1 MKILMLTPYLPFPD
15 SSGGQIRS
23 YNLIKDL
30 SKKHEITLFS
40 LIKDESETKFVSE
53 LEKYCK
59 KVSVFKRSK
68 SPWTLRNILLT
79 GFGPYPF
86 LVIRNLSPKE
96 REAVKEEISRNDYD
110 LIHAET
116 FYVMPH
122 IPDTETP
129 ILLVEQTIEYLVY
142 KHYVE
147 GIKNLLLSWLLSI
160 DVQKLKFWETNFWKK
175 ADAVV
180 AVSNVDEKEMKKL
193 VPNLEVGLVPNGV
206 NLHFFRTKKTWKSS
220 APKVLFV
227 ANFKWLQNV
236 EAALLLLD
244 EVFPRISEKNKDVKL
259 WIVGQHIPNEISG
272 RKSENVI
279 IDNLKEDDQEGIR
292 NAYYEASVFVS
303 PLRGP
308 GGTRL
313 KHFGAM
319 AAKLPLVTTK
329 VGAEGLGAIDGKEI
343 IIRDDLEGLSQAVI
357 KVLSDSKYAEKIANN
372 ARKLVE
378 TKYSWNKMAEYLDK
392 IYEDTKKAKVKT
404 LENKS

>member
-1 MKILMLTPYLPFPD
+1 MLTPYLPFPD

-40 LIKDESETKFVSE
+40 LIKDDSEKRFIHE

-59 KVSVFKRSK
+59 KVEVFKRSK

-96 REAVKEEISRNDYD
+96 KGAIMEEIQKNKYD

-122 IPDTETP
+122 IPNTKIP

-147 GIKNLLLSWLLSI
+147 GIKNPLLRWLLSI
-160 DVQKLKFWETNFWKK
+160 DVAKLKYWETSFWKK
-175 ADAVV
+175 ADGVV
-180 AVSNVDEKEMKKL
+180 AVSEADKKEMLKL
-193 VPNLEVGLVPNGV
+193 APELEVGLVPNGV
-206 NLHFFRTKKTWKSS
+206 NLDFFHMKTNWEAKD
-220 APKVLFV
+220 PKILFV

-236 EAALLLLD
+236 EAAELLLN
-244 EVFPRISEKNKDVKL
+244 EVFPIVHKNNPRVKV
-259 WIVGQHIPNEISG
+259 WIVGQYIPES
-272 RKSENVI
+272 I
-279 IDNLKEDDQEGIR
+279 INRRSADIIVDNLKEDDQDGIR
-292 NAYYEASVFVS
+292 KAYYEASAFVS

-313 KHFGAM
+313 KHFAAM
-319 AAKLPLVTTK
+319 AAKLPLITTS
-329 VGAEGLGAIDGKEI
+329 VGAEGLGATNNKNIIIQNDPVSLAKATIEI
-343 IIRDDLEGLSQAVI
+343 IKNGKKAKLI
-357 KVLSDSKYAEKIANN
+357 AEN
-372 ARKLVE
+372 ARNLVE
-378 TKYSWNKMAEYLDK
+378 EKFSWYKMSEYLDK
-392 IYEDTKKAKVKT
+392 IYEQTSYGRKKT
-404 LENKS
+404 

>member
-30 SKKHEITLFS
+30 SKKHDITLFS
-40 LIKDESETKFVSE
+40 LIKDDSERRFVSE

-59 KVSVFKRSK
+59 EVKVFKRSK

-96 REAVKEEISRNDYD
+96 KSAVNDELNKSKYD

-122 IPDTETP
+122 IPKTNIP

-142 KHYVE
+142 KHYVQSL
-147 GIKNLLLSWLLSI
+147 KNPLVRLLYSI
-160 DVQKLKFWETNFWKK
+160 DVAKLKFWETSFWKK
-175 ADAVV
+175 ADGVV
-180 AVSNVDEKEMKKL
+180 AVSEADKKEMLKL
-193 VPNLEVGLVPNGV
+193 APDLSVDLVPNGV
-206 NLHFFRTKKTWKSS
+206 NLSFFKMKKVWKEKE
-220 APKVLFV
+220 PKILFV
-227 ANFKWLQNV
+227 ANFKWLQNA
-236 EAALLLLD
+236 EAAELLLNK
-244 EVFPRISEKNKDVKL
+244 VFPIIHKKNPAAKIL
-259 WIVGQHIPNEISG
+259 IVGQYIP
-272 RKSENVI
+272 ENILSKNSKYI
-279 IDNLKEDDQEGIR
+279 IIKNLKEDDQDGIR
-292 NAYYEASVFVS
+292 QAYNESSVFVS

-319 AAKLPLVTTK
+319 ATKLPLVTTY
-329 VGAEGLGAIDGKEI
+329 VGAEGLGAEDGVNI
-343 IIRDDLEGLSQAVI
+343 IVRDTSEAIADATLQ
-357 KVLSDSKYAEKIANN
+357 VLSDSKFAEKIASN
-372 ARKLVE
+372 ARQLVE
-378 TKYSWNKMAEYLDK
+378 EKYSWFMMSQYLDK
-392 IYEDTKKAKVKT
+392 IYEKTKI
-404 LENKS
+404 NNNNS

>member
-40 LIKDESETKFVSE
+40 LIKDDSEKRFIPE
-53 LEKYCK
+53 LAKYCTD
-59 KVSVFKRSK
+59 VRVFKRSK

-96 REAVKEEISRNDYD
+96 KEAVKEEIEKVHYD

-122 IPDTETP
+122 IPKTKIP

-142 KHYVE
+142 KHYVD
-147 GIKNLLLSWLLSI
+147 GSRNLFIKWLLSI
-160 DVQKLKFWETNFWKK
+160 DVAKLRFWETKFWKK
-175 ADAVV
+175 ADGVV
-180 AVSNVDEKEMKKL
+180 AVSESDRGEMLKL
-193 VPNLEVGLVPNGV
+193 VPSLKINLVPNGV
-206 NLHFFRTKKTWKSS
+206 NLDFFEEKKSWSEKF
-220 APKVLFV
+220 PKILFI

-236 EAALLLLD
+236 EAAELLLKQ
-244 EVFPRISEKNKDVKL
+244 VFPLIHKKNPSVKV
-259 WIVGQHIPNEISG
+259 WIAGQHIPKEITEC
-272 RKSENVI
+272 KSNNII
-279 IDNLKEDDQEGIR
+279 IDDLDEDDQESIR
-292 NAYYEASVFVS
+292 EAYFESSVFVS

-313 KHFGAM
+313 KHLAAM
-319 AAKLPLVTTK
+319 AAKLPLVTTS
-329 VGAEGLGAIDGKEI
+329 VGAEGLAATDGKEV
-343 IIRDDLEGLSQAVI
+343 IIRDNPKSMAEAVLT
-357 KVLSDSKYAEKIANN
+357 VLSNEKLAKNIAEN

-378 TKYSWNKMAEYLDK
+378 TKFSWFTMSEYLDG
-392 IYEDTKKAKVKT
+392 IYEKT
-404 LENKS
+404 SNSK

>member
-1 MKILMLTPYLPFPD
+1 MLTPYLPFPD

-40 LIKDESETKFVSE
+40 LIKDDSEKKFVSE

-59 KVSVFKRSK
+59 KVQVFKRSK
-68 SPWTLRNILLT
+68 SPWTLRNIMLT

-96 REAVKEEISRNDYD
+96 RAAVKEEISNFNYD

-122 IPDTETP
+122 IPDTKVP

-147 GIKNLLLSWLLSI
+147 GLKNVFLSWLLSV
-160 DVQKLKFWETNFWKK
+160 DVAKLRFWETSFWKK
-175 ADAVV
+175 ANSVV
-180 AVSNVDEKEMKKL
+180 AVSDVDKKEMKKL
-193 VPNLEVGLVPNGV
+193 VPSLDVNLVPNGV
-206 NLHFFRTKKTWKSS
+206 NLDFFKIKKSWNNKN
-220 APKVLFV
+220 PRILFV

-236 EAALLLLD
+236 EAATILLN
-244 EVFPRISEKNKDVKL
+244 EVFPLIINKNVKV
-259 WIVGQHIPNEISG
+259 WIVGQHIPEQIKM
-272 RKSENVI
+272 RKSESII
-279 IDNLKEDDQEGIR
+279 IDDLKEDDQEGIR

-303 PLRGP
+303 PLKGP

-319 AAKLPLVTTK
+319 AAKIPLITTK

-343 IIRDDLEGLSQAVI
+343 VIRDNPEGLAEAVEM
-357 KVLSDSKYAEKIANN
+357 VLADPKFAEKIASN
-372 ARKLVE
+372 ARDLVE
-378 TKYSWNKMAEYLDK
+378 TKYSWYKMAEYLDK
-392 IYEDTKKAKVKT
+392 IYEETKYGK
-404 LENKS
+404 N

>member
-30 SKKHEITLFS
+30 SKKHDITLFS
-40 LIKDESETKFVSE
+40 LIKDDSEKKYVSE

-59 KVSVFKRSK
+59 KVRVFKRSK

-86 LVIRNLSPKE
+86 LVIRNLSPVE
-96 REAVKEEISRNDYD
+96 REAVKEEINKVKYD

-122 IPDTETP
+122 IPKTKIP

-142 KHYVE
+142 KHYVQ
-147 GIKNLLLSWLLSI
+147 GIKNILLQLMLSI
-160 DVQKLKFWETNFWKK
+160 DVAKLRFWETSFWKK
-175 ADAVV
+175 ADGVV
-180 AVSNVDEKEMKKL
+180 AVSDVDKTEMRKL

-206 NLHFFRTKKTWKSS
+206 NLNFFKVKTSWTSKN
-220 APKVLFV
+220 PRMLFV

-236 EAALLLLD
+236 EAAKILLD
-244 EVFPRISEKNKDVKL
+244 EVFPLVYKVDPNVRV
-259 WIVGQHIPNEISG
+259 WIVGQHIPAEIKS
-272 RKSENVI
+272 RKSENI
-279 IDNLKEDDQEGIR
+279 LIDDLREDDQEGIR
-292 NAYYEASVFVS
+292 NAYFEASVFVS
-303 PLRGP
+303 PLKGP

-319 AAKLPLVTTK
+319 AANLPLITTT
-329 VGAEGLGAIDGKEI
+329 VGAEGLGAKDNKEVI
-343 IIRDDLEGLSQAVI
+343 VEDDPQSIADAVL
-357 KVLSDSKYAEKIANN
+357 KVLAEPGVAATIAKN
-372 ARKLVE
+372 ARDLVE
-378 TKYSWNKMAEYLDK
+378 RRYSWYKMSVYLDR
-392 IYEDTKKAKVKT
+392 IYEDTKI
-404 LENKS
+404 

>member
-40 LIKDESETKFVSE
+40 LIKDDSEKKYISE

-59 KVSVFKRSK
+59 KVCVFKRSK

-96 REAVKEEISRNDYD
+96 TDAVKEEITKVKYD

-122 IPDTETP
+122 IPDTKVP

-147 GIKNLLLSWLLSI
+147 GIKNPALRWLLSI
-160 DVQKLKFWETNFWKK
+160 DVAKLRFWETNFWKK
-175 ADAVV
+175 ANQVV
-180 AVSNVDEKEMKKL
+180 AVSEVDKTEMQKL
-193 VPNLEVGLVPNGV
+193 VPNLDVGLVPNGV
-206 NLHFFRTKKTWKSS
+206 NLDFFKVKTNWQSKN
-220 APKVLFV
+220 PRMLFV

-236 EAALLLLD
+236 EAAKILLD
-244 EVFPRISEKNKDVKL
+244 DVFPLVFKTDPLVKV
-259 WIVGQHIPNEISG
+259 WIVGQHIPPEIKS
-272 RKSENVI
+272 RKSENI
-279 IDNLKEDDQEGIR
+279 IINDLQEDDQEGIK

-303 PLRGP
+303 PLKGP

-313 KHFGAM
+313 KHLGAM
-319 AAKLPLVTTK
+319 AAKLPLITTR
-329 VGAEGLGAIDGKEI
+329 VGAEGLGAKNNKEVI
-343 IIRDDLEGLSQAVI
+343 IEDSLEGIAKAALKILKEPKFAST
-357 KVLSDSKYAEKIANN
+357 IANE
-372 ARKLVE
+372 ARRLVE
-378 TKYSWNKMAEYLDK
+378 RKYSWYKMAEYLDK
-392 IYEDTKKAKVKT
+392 IYEETKNEKT
-404 LENKS
+404 

>member
-1 MKILMLTPYLPFPD
+1 MLTPYLPFPD

-30 SKKHEITLFS
+30 SKKHDITLFS
-40 LIKDESETKFVSE
+40 LIKDDSERRFVSE

-96 REAVKEEISRNDYD
+96 RFAVREEIQKNKYD

-122 IPDTETP
+122 IPQTKIP

-147 GIKNLLLSWLLSI
+147 GIKNLFLRWLLSI
-160 DVQKLKFWETNFWKK
+160 DVAKLRFWETSFWKK
-175 ADAVV
+175 ADGVV
-180 AVSNVDEKEMKKL
+180 AVSDADKKVML
-193 VPNLEVGLVPNGV
+193 KLAPNLEVGLVPNGV
-206 NLHFFRTKKTWKSS
+206 NLNFFKVKKDWDGKDQRI
-220 APKVLFV
+220 LFV

-236 EAALLLLD
+236 EAAGLLLK
-244 EVFPRISEKNKDVKL
+244 EVFPVIKEKNPQVKI
-259 WIVGQHIPNEISG
+259 WIVGQHIPEEIMKQ
-272 RKSENVI
+272 KSSNILV
-279 IDNLKEDDQEGIR
+279 DNLKEDDQESIR
-292 NAYYEASVFVS
+292 DAYYSSSVFVS

-313 KHFGAM
+313 KHFAAM
-319 AAKLPLVTTK
+319 AAKLPLITTS
-329 VGAEGLGAIDGKEI
+329 VGAEGLGARDGENI
-343 IIRDDLEGLSQAVI
+343 IVRDDPKDIAHTVLELLKNPTKAQ
-357 KVLSDSKYAEKIANN
+357 KIASN
-372 ARKLVE
+372 ARALVE
-378 TKYSWNKMAEYLDK
+378 QKYSWYKMSILLEK
-392 IYEDTKKAKVKT
+392 IYEKAADSSR
-404 LENKS
+404 KSQ

>member
-30 SKKHEITLFS
+30 SKKHDITLFS
-40 LIKDESETKFVSE
+40 LIKDDSEKRFISE

-59 KVSVFKRSK
+59 EVKVFKRSK

-86 LVIRNLSPKE
+86 LVIRNLSAKE
-96 REAVKEEISRNDYD
+96 KSAVNEEINKSHYD

-122 IPDTETP
+122 IPKTKIP

-147 GIKNLLLSWLLSI
+147 NLKNIFLRMLLSI
-160 DVQKLKFWETNFWKK
+160 DVFKLRFWETNFWKK
-175 ADAVV
+175 ADGVV
-180 AVSNVDEKEMKKL
+180 AVSEADKNEML
-193 VPNLEVGLVPNGV
+193 YLAPNLSVDLVPNGV
-206 NLHFFRTKKTWKSS
+206 NLNFFKVKKSWNETE
-220 APKVLFV
+220 PKILFV
-227 ANFKWLQNV
+227 ANFKWLQNA
-236 EAALLLLD
+236 EAAELLLN
-244 EVFPRISEKNKDVKL
+244 EVFPIVQKKNPKAKIL
-259 WIVGQHIPNEISG
+259 IVGQYIPENIIS
-272 RKSENVI
+272 KSSNSVI
-279 IDNLKEDDQEGIR
+279 VRNLIEADQEGIR
-292 NAYYEASVFVS
+292 QAYYESSVFVS

-319 AAKLPLVTTK
+319 ATKLPLITTT
-329 VGAEGLGAIDGKEI
+329 VGAEGLGAVDGKNI
-343 IIRDDLEGLSQAVI
+343 IVRDTPQSIAEATLKI
-357 KVLSDSKYAEKIANN
+357 LSDNKFAEKIATN

-378 TKYSWNKMAEYLDK
+378 EKYSWFMMSEYLDK
-392 IYEDTKKAKVKT
+392 IYEETK
-404 LENKS
+404 NK

>member
-1 MKILMLTPYLPFPD
+1 MLTPYLPFPD

-30 SKKHEITLFS
+30 SKKHDITLFS
-40 LIKDESETKFVSE
+40 LIKDDSEKKYVSE

-59 KVSVFKRSK
+59 KVRVFKRSK

-86 LVIRNLSPKE
+86 LVIRNLSPVEKA
-96 REAVKEEISRNDYD
+96 AVKEEISKFDYD

-122 IPDTETP
+122 IPDTKIP

-147 GIKNLLLSWLLSI
+147 GIKNILLRLLLSI
-160 DVQKLKFWETNFWKK
+160 DVAKLRYWETSFWKK
-175 ADAVV
+175 ADGVV
-180 AVSNVDEKEMKKL
+180 AVSDVDKREMKNL
-193 VPNLEVGLVPNGV
+193 VSDLEVGLVPNGV
-206 NLHFFRTKKTWKSS
+206 NLNFFKVKTSWVTKN
-220 APKVLFV
+220 PRMLFV

-236 EAALLLLD
+236 EAAKILLD
-244 EVFPRISEKNKDVKL
+244 NVFPIVFKQDKTVKV
-259 WIVGQHIPNEISG
+259 WIVGQHIPPEIKNRASNNILINDLH
-272 RKSENVI
+272 E
-279 IDNLKEDDQEGIR
+279 DNQEGIR
-292 NAYYEASVFVS
+292 QAYYEASVFVS

-319 AAKLPLVTTK
+319 AAKLPLITTT
-329 VGAEGLGAIDGKEI
+329 VGAEGLGARNNREVIVE
-343 IIRDDLEGLSQAVI
+343 DDPEDIAKS
-357 KVLSDSKYAEKIANN
+357 VLKILKNPKFAQNIAQN
-372 ARKLVE
+372 ARNLVE
-378 TKYSWNKMAEYLDK
+378 QKYSWYKMAEHLDR
-392 IYEDTKKAKVKT
+392 IYEKTKT
-404 LENKS
+404 NETN

>member
-1 MKILMLTPYLPFPD
+1 MKVLMLTPYLPFPP

-23 YNLIKDL
+23 FNLIKHL
-30 SKKHEITLFS
+30 SESHEITLYS
-40 LIKDESETKFVSE
+40 LIKSDEERKFVSK

-59 KVSVFKRSK
+59 KVHVFKRSK

-96 REAVKEEISRNDYD
+96 KTALKGDLDRNDYD

-116 FYVMPH
+116 FYAMPH
-122 IPDTETP
+122 IPKTKVP

-147 GIKNLLLSWLLSI
+147 NLKNLPARLLLSI
-160 DVQKLKFWETNFWKK
+160 DVAKLKFWETKFWKK
-175 ADAVV
+175 ADGVV
-180 AVSNVDEKEMKKL
+180 AVSKADKKEMLELAPKL
-193 VPNLEVGLVPNGV
+193 KVGLVPNGV
-206 NLHFFRTKKTWKSS
+206 NLDFFKVKKNWTDKN
-220 APKVLFV
+220 PIVLFV

-236 EAALLLLD
+236 EAAELLLD
-244 EVFPRISEKNKDVKL
+244 EVFPIIKKSNPRSRI
-259 WIVGQHIPNEISG
+259 WIVGQHIPKEITA
-272 RKSENVI
+272 RKSDNVI
-279 IDNLKEDDQEGIR
+279 IKNLREDDEEGIR
-292 NAYYEASVFVS
+292 EAYHNASVFVS

-313 KHFGAM
+313 KHFAAM

-329 VGAEGLGAIDGKEI
+329 VGAEGLGAVDGKHI
-343 IIRDDLEGLSQAVI
+343 SIKNSPRDLGEAAIAILKNSGLA
-357 KVLSDSKYAEKIANN
+357 KKLANN

-378 TKYSWNKMAEYLDK
+378 DNYSWYKMSEYLDK
-392 IYEDTKKAKVKT
+392 IYIKAANGKKT
-404 LENKS
+404 